1 MLRPPTSAWREDM
14 RIFGFLAVWLV
25 LLGAAAPARAQQTV
39 DYASVGGRVLDA
51 SGGVLPGSTVTV
63 TNAETNVASTA
74 VADDQG
80 RFRFPYLRVGVYDL
94 TVSSPGFGT
103 ATRRLTLTVGAA
115 FDVPVVLELGRVT
128 SHTAVDVLANEAL
141 LEGARSQ
148 IAGTVSQA
156 ELQNLPLNGR
166 NFLEVALLVPGVSPT
181 NVASTQLFPETSAV
195 PGVTLSVSSQRNLSN
210 NFIVDGLSAND
221 DAAALSGIAYGVD
234 AIEQFQVVTS
244 GAQAELGRALGGYVN
259 VVTRSGSNR
268 LRGTAYDFIRDDS
281 LNARNALSGSRLPM
295 DQSQFGAS
303 LGGPLVRNRTFYF
316 TNVERRNLDQT
327 GLTTIT
333 DGNVAAINA
342 RLRAVGY
349 GGPPVATGIY
359 ANPVDTTNVFGRIDQ
374 YASDRDQ
381 FSVRYALY
389 DVGSQ
394 NSRGAGGLNAPS
406 ASTGLASTD
415 QTVSVSNTLVLSTR
429 TVLETRAQF
438 THSDLAAP
446 PTDLIGPS
454 VSIAGVATFGT
465 SSSSPT
471 GRLNKLYQVVNN
483 LSHQAGAHALR
494 AGVDFLYNDDLVTY
508 PRSARGNYSF
518 SSLANFLGG
527 VYNNAGF
534 TQTFGVTQAAQT
546 NPNLGFHV
554 QDEWRLTSALTFNF
568 GVRYDLQFLETVSTD
583 TDNLSPRAGFAWV
596 PFDSQRTIVRGSA
609 GLFYDRV
616 PLRAVANALL
626 SARNTTDLGQL
637 QQIAVSLSPA
647 QAGAPVFPAILDAV
661 VPSVTLVNLTTMD
674 RGLQNAYSR
683 QASAEVEQQLGAR
696 TTFSVG
702 YQYLR
707 GRNLLMSI
715 NQNVP
720 SCVATG
726 TNNGC
731 RPNSGYANN
740 SQVLGGRRLELSRPA
755 FLAGG
760 AAGGVVA
767 LPSFVHAVEVDEQP
781 RRVLLQ
787 LADRS
792 AGRLEGLGQVRRRS
806 AAPPRALRQRPVAD
820 GAGRDALGIPDARLP
835 GGRHGSGV
843 LGAAVQHP
851 VGGHDRPGDAG
862 TADRR
867 RRVHRS
873 QRRGRN
879 PLRQRDGARE
889 PHLPPRSAPAARSAG
904 RSLQPHQSRQRR
916 HAQHH
921 VRAGRLS
928 GQPAARLRPGDRR
941 RRTAVAAVWFPRQ
954 VLSASLFFNP
964 SRLT

>member
-1 MLRPPTSAWREDM
+1 M
-14 RIFGFLAVWLV
+14 RIPGFLAVCLV
-25 LLGAAAPARAQQTV
+25 LLGAVAPAGAQQTV

-74 VADDQG
+74 VADVQG

-94 TVSSPGFGT
+94 AVSSPGFVS

-115 FDVPVVLELGRVT
+115 FEVPVVLALAGFA
-128 SHTAVDVLANEAL
+128 SHAAVDVVANEAL

-454 VSIAGVATFGT
+454 VAIAGVATFGT

-583 TDNLSPRAGFAWV
+583 ADNLSPRAGFAWV
-596 PFDSQRTIVRGSA
+596 PFGSQRTIVRGSA

-647 QAGAPVFPAILDAV
+647 QAGAPVFPAILDTV

-731 RPNSGYANN
+731 RANSGYANN
-740 SQVLGGRRLELSRPA
+740 SQYSAAGASNYHGLHFSLAARPA
-755 FLAGG
+755 GWWHYRLSYTLSKSMNNLGEFFFSSPIDPLDVSKDWGRSDDDQRHRLVLAG
-760 AAGGVVA
+760 
-767 LPSFVHAVEVDEQP
+767 S
-781 RRVLLQ
+781 
-787 LADRS
+787 
-792 AGRLEGLGQVRRRS
+792 
-806 AAPPRALRQRPVAD
+806 
-820 GAGRDALGIPDARLP
+820 
-835 GGRHGSGV
+835 
-843 LGAAVQHP
+843 VQSP
-851 VGGHDRPGDAG
+851 M
-862 TADRR
+862 
-867 RRVHRS
+867 
-873 QRRGRN
+873 
-879 PLRQRDGARE
+879 
-889 PHLPPRSAPAARSAG
+889 APAATLWEYLTHGFQVGGMVQAYSAPPFNILSG
-904 RSLQPHQSRQRR
+904 VTTVQGTPGRPIVDGEFIDRNAGEGTRYVNVTARVSRTFRLGPRLQLEALVEAFNLTNHVNAVTRNTTFGPGAYPDNPLPAFGQVTAVGEPRSLQFGFR
-916 HAQHH
+916 
-921 VRAGRLS
+921 VRY
-928 GQPAARLRPGDRR
+928 
-941 RRTAVAAVWFPRQ
+941 
-954 VLSASLFFNP
+954 
-964 SRLT
+964 